1 MEPMVPLQGGW
12 IEVITGGYVFWE
24 NGRASKAGATRAT
37 GWVDS
42 APLQARVRYPLSSPE
57 TSSLMTRPA

>member
-1 MEPMVPLQGGW
+1 MEPMVLLQGGW
-12 IEVITGGYVFWE
+12 IEVIRGGYVFWE
-24 NGRASKAGATRAT
+24 SGGASKAGATRAT

>member
-24 NGRASKAGATRAT
+24 NGRASKAGATRAI

-42 APLQARVRYPLSSPE
+42 APL
-57 TSSLMTRPA
+57 